1 MSEDGAAA
9 VASASASVTGTVRE
23 IVTMAAVAVVV
34 AIASADEVEMT
45 DMAKEEEEVVEEHGW
60 GMRTRGLVG
69 VCKHIL
75 IFLECLIL
83 SLIDLFR
90 LFFSSIYA

>member
-23 IVTMAAVAVVV
+23 TVIMAAVAVV
-34 AIASADEVEMT
+34 AIASADEAEMT

-60 GMRTRGLVG
+60 GMRARGLVG